1 MARPRKADTEQA
13 ATVRIENAFWKLLE
27 RGRAEDIT
35 VRLISQESGTNRN
48 SFYYHYSDVNDLAA
62 KAFSNNMNTRAS
74 QILTAVLLNE
84 LNGEYYVERP
94 TFDPDILIH
103 SRRIM
108 LCARSESSYLKGLVG
123 DMLKQIWFD
132 AFSIKEELLSETERL
147 EISFIFSG
155 LVAVL
160 GSKEVKDS
168 PLKMYELAQS
178 ELGKTIIAE
187 LKKIS
192 ASQDLLE

>member
-1 MARPRKADTEQA
+1 
-13 ATVRIENAFWKLLE
+13 
-27 RGRAEDIT
+27 
-35 VRLISQESGTNRN
+35 
-48 SFYYHYSDVNDLAA
+48 
-62 KAFSNNMNTRAS
+62 MNTRVS
-74 QILTAVLLNE
+74 QLLIGVLLNE
-84 LNGEYYVERP
+84 VNGEDLDERQP
-94 TFDPDILIH
+94 FDPDLLMH

-123 DMLKQIWFD
+123 DMLKQTWFD

-192 ASQDLLE
+192 ASQKLLPHPKRSFCL

>member
-27 RGRAEDIT
+27 HGQAEDIT
-35 VRLISQESGTNRN
+35 VRLISQESGT
-48 SFYYHYSDVNDLAA
+48 NDLAA

-74 QILTAVLLNE
+74 QILIGVLLNE

-123 DMLKQIWFD
+123 DMLKQTWFD

-160 GSKEVKDS
+160 DSKEVKDS
-168 PLKMYELAQS
+168 SLKMYELAQS